1 MVKAYDFDN
10 SENVLSLEDLKSL
23 GVLYFPMDMTSYTDR
38 LNQICTERG
47 YKNRDE
53 VKLSKD
59 TPGLEDKLKI
69 FFEEHLHDDEE
80 IRFILDG
87 CGFFDVRDKQDKW
100 VRIRVEKG
108 DLIIVPA
115 NMYHRFALDENRFV
129 HAMRLFTDAPKKFS
143 VVSGYLSLQLTI
155 CIHFGSLGLACSY
168 NFSHDLFLKK
178 LRILQKLTTH

>member
-1 MVKAYDFDN
+1 MKSYFYDNESD
-10 SENVLSLEDLKSL
+10 VISLDYLKEHN
-23 GVLYFPMDMTSYTDR
+23 VLYFPMDMENENYKEPLET
-38 LNQICTERG
+38 LCKERG

-53 VKLSKD
+53 VKLSKE

-87 CGFFDVRDKQDKW
+87 CGFFDIRDKNDKW

-115 NMYHRFALDENRFV
+115 NMYHRFALDESRNI
-129 HAMRLFTDAPKKFS
+129 HAMRLFTDAPKW
-143 VVSGYLSLQLTI
+143 VPINRY
-155 CIHFGSLGLACSY
+155 
-168 NFSHDLFLKK
+168 
-178 LRILQKLTTH
+178 